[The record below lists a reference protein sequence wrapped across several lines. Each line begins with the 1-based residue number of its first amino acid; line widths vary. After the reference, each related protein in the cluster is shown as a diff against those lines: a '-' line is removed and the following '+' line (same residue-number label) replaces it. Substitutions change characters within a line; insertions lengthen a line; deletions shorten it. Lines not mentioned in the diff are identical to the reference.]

1 MKTRIF
7 LSCLTVIL
15 FSLLGCA
22 SIQDNGYIIYS
33 LWFLVVVGV
42 LFVVSSAV
50 YTYISYRKRR
60 ASQSSDSTPRR
71 D

>member
-33 LWFLVVVGV
+33 LWFLVIVAAIFILGTTIY
-42 LFVVSSAV
+42 A
-50 YTYISYRKRR
+50 ISISLK
-60 ASQSSDSTPRR
+60 SKK
-71 D
+71 

>member
-1 MKTRIF
+1 MKIRIF

-33 LWFLVVVGV
+33 LWFLVVIAA
-42 LFVVSSAV
+42 LFIIGTAI
-50 YTYISYRKRR
+50 YTIVISQK
-60 ASQSSDSTPRR
+60 SKK
-71 D
+71 